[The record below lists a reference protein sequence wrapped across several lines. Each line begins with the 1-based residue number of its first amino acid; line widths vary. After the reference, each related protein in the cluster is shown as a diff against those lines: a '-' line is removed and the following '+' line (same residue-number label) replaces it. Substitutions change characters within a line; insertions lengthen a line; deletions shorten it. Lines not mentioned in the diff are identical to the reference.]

1 MHRQKNDRIAQSNQ
15 FAKGGKMKT
24 TIISAIRAMEILDS
38 RGNPTVRVFVELS
51 DGTTSVASVP
61 SGASTG
67 ENEAIEL
74 RDGDPNRYTGKGVLQ
89 AVSNVKEKLC
99 PALVG
104 MDPYQQSL
112 IDRTMI
118 ELDGTPNKSNLGA
131 NSILGVSMA
140 VARAAAIS
148 ANIPLYQYLGGVG
161 ARRLTV
167 PCMNIL
173 NGGEHADNNVDIQE
187 FMAVP
192 LGAPTF
198 REGLRYVAEA
208 FHVLKNILKDRGLA
222 TSVGDEGG
230 FAPNLTSNEDALE
243 TIVQAIE
250 KAGYKPG
257 EDIAIAL
264 DSAANS
270 FAIDIKDSYN
280 LKWSGAG
287 EMQSNDLVA
296 LAEEWVAKY
305 PIILWEDPLAEG
317 DWDGFKQ
324 FTDRLGKKIE
334 VVGDDIF
341 VTNTQY
347 IRRGIEQGTANS
359 ALIKLNQIGT
369 VSETIE
375 AVRMCRDA
383 GWRYFISHRSGE
395 TEDSFLADFS
405 VAMDGGHLKTGSASR
420 SERIAKYNRLLE
432 IEQELGEAALYYW
445 K

>member
-1 MHRQKNDRIAQSNQ
+1 
-15 FAKGGKMKT
+15 
-24 TIISAIRAMEILDS
+24 MEILDS
-38 RGNPTVRVFVELS
+38 RGNPTIRVYVELD
-51 DGTTSVASVP
+51 DGTDAVASVP

-67 ENEAIEL
+67 ENEAIEM
-74 RDGDPNRYTGKGVLQ
+74 RDGDKARYAGKGVLK
-89 AVSNVKEKLC
+89 AVDNVNEKIA
-99 PALVG
+99 PALLG
-104 MDPYQQSL
+104 MDVYHQAL
-112 IDRTMI
+112 IDKTMI
-118 ELDGTPNKSNLGA
+118 DLDGTPNKSKLGA
-131 NSILGVSMA
+131 NAILGVSMA
-140 VARAAAIS
+140 VARAAALS
-148 ANIPLYQYLGGVG
+148 AEMPLYQYLGGAG
-161 ARRLTV
+161 ARRIPV

-192 LGAPTF
+192 VGAPTF
-198 REGLRYVAEA
+198 REGLRYIAET
-208 FHVLKNILKDRGLA
+208 FHVLKKILKDRGLA

-230 FAPNLTSNEDALE
+230 FAPNLDSNEDAIE
-243 TIVQAIE
+243 TIIQAIE

-257 EDIAIAL
+257 KDISIAL

-270 FAIDIKDSYN
+270 FSTDLEGSYD

-287 EMQSNDLVA
+287 KMKSNDLID
-296 LAEEWVAKY
+296 LAEKWIGKY
-305 PIILWEDPLAEG
+305 PIVLWEDPLAER

-324 FTDRLGKKIE
+324 FTDRLGSSIE

-341 VTNTQY
+341 VTNTKY
-347 IRRGIEQGTANS
+347 IKQGIERGSANS
-359 ALIKLNQIGT
+359 SLIKLNQIGT
-369 VSETIE
+369 VSESIE

-395 TEDSFLADFS
+395 TADSFLADFA

-432 IEQELGEAALYYW
+432 IEQELGASSLYYW